1 MAVLPDILMSMQDSA
16 GTVKAR
22 CAYTRKTF
30 STRSCRVSSRLVIRR
45 ICTEQSVV
53 HGSDGLC
60 VTVGVERSEI
70 VNAIYRLLCI
80 GGRLW
85 DVHSNCF
92 AHCIQLWYCTRPVVL
107 ELERT
112 TNATCLWAT
121 QPPIEVVVRNRK
133 LPNMSVSTLYIRVHG
148 QKYQCVRT
156 FFWTPVM
163 ASHAQIKVGKGQ
175 IPSNVTSTQ
184 RCPILN

>member
-1 MAVLPDILMSMQDSA
+1 MLARYMAVVLDIFMSMQDSA

-30 STRSCRVSSRLVIRR
+30 SAGSCRVSSRLVIRR
-45 ICTEQSVV
+45 ICTVQSVV

-60 VTVGVERSEI
+60 VTVGVEGSEI

-92 AHCIQLWYCTRPVVL
+92 AHCIQLWYSTRPVVF

-112 TNATCLWAT
+112 TGATSLPPMAT
-121 QPPIEVVVRNRK
+121 QPPIAVAVHNRK
-133 LPNMSVSTLYIRVHG
+133 LPNMSVTAL
-148 QKYQCVRT
+148 
-156 FFWTPVM
+156 
-163 ASHAQIKVGKGQ
+163 
-175 IPSNVTSTQ
+175 
-184 RCPILN
+184 